1 MCLPVVSLFC
11 HPRNHSFGRAEQA
24 DTVSKDCSR
33 KITKKNWEA
42 LVMEHFLCK
51 VVGTELETFY
61 LKRNIRFHARSYSFP
76 CAKLFVS
83 MREAIQNNFFVEN
96 F

>member
-33 KITKKNWEA
+33 KITKKKLGGTGDGA
-42 LVMEHFLCK
+42 LSL
-51 VVGTELETFY
+51 
-61 LKRNIRFHARSYSFP
+61 
-76 CAKLFVS
+76 
-83 MREAIQNNFFVEN
+83 
-96 F
+96 